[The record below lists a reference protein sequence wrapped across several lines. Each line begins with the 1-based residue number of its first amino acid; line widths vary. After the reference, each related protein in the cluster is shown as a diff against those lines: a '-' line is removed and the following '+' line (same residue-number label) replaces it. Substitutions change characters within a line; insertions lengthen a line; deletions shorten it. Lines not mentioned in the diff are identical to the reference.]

1 MSSDLSVP
9 RTSRHFLKRP
19 SATRIVAGAGIFA
32 GVALIAVAGLF
43 TYWRLQSG
51 SDEDY
56 FNFEVSP
63 EDRAVLTGQVA
74 EPVARPSGQDGAGAS
89 VSAYASLFPG
99 SQVNPRYWNDP
110 AWAGTMPFGAPG
122 IPAGFT
128 PVSAR
133 DPIAAEAAGAQATR
147 IRIPAINLDSFIAE
161 LQLMDLGDERAYQ
174 TPDNTV
180 GHIPETVNPG
190 EINNGWYF
198 GHLESFGTG
207 EGSVFNNVPEIAEL
221 IRHDPVDI
229 FIETEDAEYMYRV
242 TSTSQVHQDDLAL
255 TRSDSSQ
262 ITLCTCW
269 PPRVYDRR
277 VLVNAELIA
286 VKRG

>member
-1 MSSDLSVP
+1 MSSEISAP
-9 RTSRHFLKRP
+9 RTSGHFLKRP
-19 SATRIVAGAGIFA
+19 ALTRFAATAGIIV
-32 GVALIAVAGLF
+32 GIGLLVVAGLF
-43 TYWRLQSG
+43 TYWRFQSG
-51 SDEDY
+51 SDEDH
-56 FNFEVSP
+56 FNFEVQ
-63 EDRAVLTGQVA
+63 DRAVLTGQNA
-74 EPVARPSGQDGAGAS
+74 APVSQPSDQTGSEVS
-89 VSAYASLFPG
+89 VTSYASLFPG
-99 SQVNPRYWNDP
+99 SQVNPRYWSDP
-110 AWAGTMPFGAPG
+110 AWAGAMPFGAPG
-122 IPAGFT
+122 IPEGFV

-147 IRIPAINLDSFIAE
+147 IRIPAIDLDSFIAQ
-161 LQLMDLGDERAYQ
+161 LQLIDLDDERAYQ

-207 EGSVFNNVPEIAEL
+207 EGSVFNRVPEIAEL

-242 TSTSQVHQDDLAL
+242 TSTSQLHQDDLEL
-255 TRSDSSQ
+255 TQSDSSQ

>member
-1 MSSDLSVP
+1 MSSRPSVLMVFASPFKRLGFTRLLAGTGVLAGIAILSV
-9 RTSRHFLKRP
+9 
-19 SATRIVAGAGIFA
+19 A
-32 GVALIAVAGLF
+32 GVYA
-43 TYWRLQSG
+43 YWRSQSG
-51 SDEDY
+51 SDEDH
-56 FNFEVSP
+56 FNFEIP
-63 EDRAVLTGQVA
+63 AEDRAILTGQNA
-74 EPVARPSGQDGAGAS
+74 APGTNPDSDDNSEIS
-89 VSAYASLFPG
+89 VSTYASLFPG
-99 SQVNPRYWNDP
+99 SQINPRYWSDP
-110 AWAGTMPFGAPG
+110 TWAGTMPFGAPG
-122 IPAGFT
+122 IPEGFV
-128 PVSAR
+128 PVSSR

-147 IRIPAINLDSFIAE
+147 IRIPAINLDSHVASLE
-161 LQLMDLGDERAYQ
+161 LIDLGDQRAYQ

-180 GHIPETVNPG
+180 GHIPESVNPG
-190 EINNGWYF
+190 ELNNGWYF

-207 EGSVFNNVPEIAEL
+207 EGSVFNNVPEIADL

-229 FIETEDAEYMYRV
+229 FIETDDAEYMYRV

-255 TRSDSSQ
+255 TQSDSSQ

>member
-1 MSSDLSVP
+1 MPS
-9 RTSRHFLKRP
+9 TKRVKKRFIG
-19 SATRIVAGAGIFA
+19 TRLIAGAGIVA
-32 GVALIAVAGLF
+32 GVSLLVVAGLF

-51 SDEDY
+51 SDEDR
-56 FNFEVSP
+56 FNFEVTP
-63 EDRAVLTGQVA
+63 EERAVLTGQNA
-74 EPVARPSGQDGAGAS
+74 APGIQTPATQDSDIS
-89 VSAYASLFPG
+89 VSSYASLFPG
-99 SQVNPRYWNDP
+99 SQLNPRYWSDP
-110 AWAGTMPFGAPG
+110 AWAGTIPFGAPG
-122 IPAGFT
+122 IPAGFV
-128 PVSAR
+128 PVSSR

-147 IRIPAINLDSFIAE
+147 IRIPAINLDSHIAR
-161 LQLMDLGDERAYQ
+161 LDLLDLGDQRAYQ

-207 EGSVFNNVPEIAEL
+207 EGSVFNSVPEITDL

-229 FIETEDAEYMYRV
+229 FVQTEDAEYMYRV
-242 TSTSQVHQDDLAL
+242 TSTSQVHQDDLEL
-255 TRSDSSQ
+255 TQSDSSQ

-277 VLVNAELIA
+277 ILVNAELIA
-286 VKRG
+286 VKRA